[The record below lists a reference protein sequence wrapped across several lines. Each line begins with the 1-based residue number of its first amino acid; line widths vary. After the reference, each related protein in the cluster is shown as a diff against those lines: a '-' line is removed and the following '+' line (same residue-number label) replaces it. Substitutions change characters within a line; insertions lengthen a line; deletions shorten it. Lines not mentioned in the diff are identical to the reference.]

1 MTITRTI
8 NGEQITIELTD
19 NEVWEAHLEATD
31 RCDRDDCKAY
41 IEDYCNEEQIEQI
54 EAEYLD
60 LEEAVDEML
69 EQFHE
74 IMYYGCDEVSRQS
87 ALEQAFDRLI

>member
-19 NEVWEAHLEATD
+19 SEVWQAHMEATD
-31 RCDRDDCKAY
+31 YCDRSDCKAY
-41 IEDYCNEEQIEQI
+41 IEDYCDEEQIEQI
-54 EAEYLD
+54 LNDYDD

-69 EQFHE
+69 EQFKE
-74 IMYYGCDEVSRQS
+74 IMYYGCDQVSRQS
-87 ALEQAFDRLI
+87 ALEQALDRLI